1 MANDDKLRDYLKRAT
16 ADLQQA
22 KRRVR
27 ELEAKEQ
34 EPIAIVSM
42 ACRYPGGVRSPEELW
57 ELVANG
63 VDAISGF
70 PVDRGWDLE
79 GIYDPEPGKA
89 GKSYTREGGF
99 LHDVAEF
106 DPVFFGMSPRDA
118 LETDPQQR
126 LLLEVTWEAFE
137 RAGIPPSTLKGTA
150 TGVFT
155 GVMHHDYLESTT
167 SGSIASGRVAY
178 TFGLEGPAVTVDTA
192 CSSSSVA
199 VHLAAQALRSGECSL
214 ALAGG
219 VAVMA
224 TPQLFVEFSKQ
235 RALSPDGRCRSFGQG
250 ANGAAWSEGAG
261 VLVLERL
268 SDARRNGHPVLAVV
282 RGSAMNQDGAS
293 NGLTAPNGPSQRRV
307 IQQALANARLSA
319 AQVDTVEAHGTGTA
333 LGDPIE
339 AQALLATYGQDRDRP
354 LLLGSI
360 KSNIGHPQAAAG
372 VAGVIKVVMAM
383 RHGVLPK
390 TLHAE
395 EPTDQVD
402 WTAGNVSLLTESLP
416 WPETGRPR
424 RAGVS
429 SFGISGTNVHT
440 IIEQAP
446 VAEAEETGEAE
457 PVTGFPVRLWPV
469 SGRGADD
476 LVAQAT
482 RLASFAE
489 TTRAGEL
496 DLAYSLGTT
505 RAALEHRAVV
515 VGSTRDDLVAGL
527 RAIASGTPSPNVE
540 SGVESSGLTAFLF
553 TGQGS
558 QRVGMGRELSEAFPV
573 FGASFDRVCSLMDVE
588 LGRSLKDIV
597 FGDDQELLNQ
607 TAFSQPALFAF
618 EVALFR
624 LLESWGVRPD
634 FLAGHSIG
642 EIAAAHVAG
651 VFSLEDACKLV
662 AARGRLM
669 QALPAGGAMLA
680 VEATEGEIVPLLDD
694 RVGLAAVNGPTA
706 VVVSGAADAVDEV
719 AAKLEGRRTKRLA
732 VSHAFH
738 SPLMEPMLADFHEV
752 ASGIAYHAPSIP
764 VVSNVTG
771 ETADSLGSPDYWVRH
786 VREAVRFHDGVR
798 FLESRGVT
806 RFLEVGPEGV
816 LTGMAQGFLD
826 PGTTVLAATRRK
838 DRDEVTA
845 FACAVARLHAHGLAP
860 DWAAAHP
867 GGTRVE
873 LPTHVFRKQRYWLE
887 SVVPAT
893 VEAATE
899 GDAEFWRAVEDGELG
914 DLLGVDP
921 GALDEL
927 LPALASWRAR
937 SRERSEIDSWRYRV
951 VWRPTGRPTG
961 APLTGRWLLVAD
973 SDGRDSDG
981 RAAAVAERLAA
992 RGAVVVT
999 VEPAELAE
1007 LDRSALAEL
1016 LRASAAPDLAG
1027 VVALTALDERPH
1039 PLHPT
1044 ITAGVAR
1051 TVTLVQALGD
1061 AGITAPTWVI
1071 TSGAVAADPFE
1082 QPASTAQASLW
1093 GLAGVLSLDHPL
1105 TWGGVVDLPAGPD
1118 SALLDRLCDVL
1129 ADGAE
1134 DQVAVRPAGVL
1145 GRRLVHAPLTTPARR
1160 DWAPR
1165 GTALVTGGT
1174 GGVGAHVARWL
1185 AERGAAHLVLTSR
1198 RGADAP
1204 GAAELKAELEAA
1216 GTTVTLAACDVADR
1230 DSVAGLLASLPDGP
1244 LTVVHAAGV
1253 LPDEAHL
1260 GDITLAD
1267 FVETG
1272 RAKVAGARHL
1282 DELLG
1287 DRELD
1292 AFVLF
1297 SSGAGVW
1304 GSAGQAGYGAANAHL
1319 DALALRRKHRGAPV
1333 TCVAWGGWGG
1343 GGMVDEEALGEQLRL
1358 HGIPAM
1364 APHLA
1369 IGALQQA
1376 LDHDEHHL
1384 VVADIDWERFAPTYS
1399 AARPRPLVHALP
1411 EVREVLGLDAGP
1423 TSPAPAGSELA
1434 ARLATLP
1441 EPEQHRALLDTVRTH
1456 VAAVLAYTD
1465 PAGVE
1470 PGRAFKDLGFDSLT
1484 AVELRNRLGEATGV
1498 RLPATLVFDHP
1509 TPVAL
1514 AKFLREELVGDT
1526 AAAEVEPPAGAV
1538 DDDPIAIV
1546 AMSCRYPGGVRS
1558 PEELWELVANGVDAI
1573 SDFPTD
1579 RGWDGAALYDA
1590 DPDRPGTS
1598 YVHEGGFVHGAGEFD
1613 AAFFGISPREA
1624 TAMDPQ
1630 QRLAL
1635 ELSWEAV
1642 ERAGVD
1648 PRALSGKRVGVFLGT
1663 GGQDYADLLDH
1674 APEEVEAYLATATSA
1689 AVLSGRV
1696 SYTFGFEGPAVSVD
1710 TACSSSL
1717 VALHLAA
1724 QALRSGECSL
1734 ALAGGVL
1741 VMATPTPF
1749 IAFSRQRGL
1758 APDGRC
1764 KPFSDSADGTGWA
1777 EGAGVLLLERLSD
1790 ARRNGHPVL
1799 AVVRGTAVNQD
1810 GASNGLTAP
1819 NGPSQ
1824 QRVIRAALA
1833 NAGLA
1838 PADVD
1843 AVEGHGTGTSLGDPI
1858 EAQAVLKT
1866 YGQDRERPLLLGS
1879 IKSNIGHAQAAAGV
1893 AGIIKS
1899 VLALRH
1905 GLLPKSLHISE
1916 PSSHVDWSEGAVELL
1931 TEARP
1936 WPARETPRR
1945 IGVSS
1950 FGVSGTNAHTIIEE
1964 PPAAEPAPAEP
1975 VAVPTDVVAWPVS
1988 ARGADALRDQA
1999 ARIAERAASLE
2010 PVDVGLSLGVTRA
2023 ALEHRA
2029 VVVGSSRDELLAG
2042 LRAVASGTAAP
2053 GVVTGVAGGGLT
2065 AFLFTGQGSQRV
2077 GMGRELSEAFPVF
2090 GASFDRICSLMDVEL
2105 GRSLKDIV
2113 FGDDQ
2118 ELLNQTGFS
2127 QPALF
2132 AFEVSLFRLLES
2144 WGVKPD
2150 FLAGHSIG
2158 EIAAAHVAGVFSLE
2172 DACKLV
2178 AARGR
2183 LMQALPTGGAMLAI
2197 EATEEEVLP
2206 LLDERVDLAAV
2217 NGPTAVVVSGV
2228 ADAVDDLAVK
2238 FEGRR
2243 TKRLAVS
2250 HAFHSPL
2257 MEPMLADFREVVSG
2271 IAFHALAIPVVPTA
2285 TGDMTTA
2292 DYWVRHVREA
2302 VRFHDGV
2309 TELAAQGVTRFVEV
2323 GPDGVLTGMA
2333 QVDGALVATQRRDRD
2348 EVATLTAAVGQ
2359 AFARGASV
2367 DWAAFFAGRGARRVD
2382 LPTYAFQHERYWID
2396 APEAAVTVA
2405 AGGSAADT
2413 AFWTAIEQGGLESL
2427 ATDLAVDAA
2436 ALGEVLPALSSWR
2449 NRLHEESTVDSW
2461 RYRVEWRSVPD
2472 EPGLLTGTWLV
2483 VAPVLASGDDRVG
2496 AIADGLAARGADV
2509 VPVAVTEPDR
2519 AVIAEAVRAALGDA
2533 TPVGVLSLLAVD
2545 ERPHPL
2551 SVSLSTG
2558 VAASVALVQ
2567 GLDDA
2572 GVSAPLWFGTVG
2584 AVAVDR
2590 FDQPGGLLQTSLW
2603 GIGTVLGLDRPRA
2616 WGGVVD
2622 LPAEPART
2630 TDPRVLDRLAGV
2642 LSGGDED
2649 QVAVRLSG
2657 VFGRR
2662 LVRAPGVP
2670 VDNRWRPRGTVLV
2683 TGGTGGVGA
2692 NLARWLVDNG
2702 AEHVV
2707 LTSRRGPEAPGAAEL
2722 RDELGGKAEVVAC
2735 DVADRDALAAL
2746 LGSLP
2751 ELRSVFHAAGVMH
2764 RESGV
2769 DDVSLAEFAEVG
2781 HAKVAGALHLDELLG
2796 ERELDAFVVF
2806 SSGAAVW
2813 GSGGQLGYAGG
2824 NTVVD
2829 ALVRHRRSRGLAGT
2843 SVAWGSWGG
2852 GGMASGDA
2860 TGQLTRMGIGLMDP
2874 ALAISALQGVLDRG
2888 EAHTVVADID
2898 WAKFAPAYALSRPRP
2913 LLDTV
2918 PEARAA
2924 LREDTGP
2931 AEVVD
2936 PTDLTARLSG
2946 LGEADQ
2952 RALLLELVRAQV
2964 AVVLGHANADAV
2976 DPERAFSESGFDSLT
2991 AVELRN
2997 ALAAETGLRLPA
3009 TLVFDHPNPTVLAEQ
3024 LRLELAP
3031 ATGSPVLDDLDRLE
3045 AAFADGLG
3053 EDVRTEVADRL
3064 KALLALATGG
3074 QRAEGGQE
3082 DEVNVADLL
3091 EGGSDDDLFRFIDDR
3106 LGNS

>member
-1 MANDDKLRDYLKRAT
+1 MGGTPMSNDDKLRDYLRRAT

-27 ELEAKEQ
+27 ELEARES

-42 ACRYPGGVRSPEELW
+42 ACRYPGGVRSPEDLW

-70 PVDRGWDLE
+70 PVDRGWDVE
-79 GIYDPEPGKA
+79 GVYDPEPGKP

-106 DPVFFGMSPRDA
+106 DPVFFGMSPREA

-137 RAGIPPSTLKGTA
+137 RAGIPPAALKGTA

-155 GVMHHDYLESTT
+155 GVMHHDYADSTT

-199 VHLAAQALRSGECSL
+199 LHLAAQALRNGECSL

-307 IQQALANARLSA
+307 IQQALANARLSP
-319 AQVDTVEAHGTGTA
+319 AQVDAVEAHGTGTV

-339 AQALLATYGQDRDRP
+339 AQALLATYGQDRETP

-383 RHGVLPK
+383 RNGVLPR

-395 EPTDQVD
+395 EPSDQVD
-402 WTAGNVSLLTESLP
+402 WDAGRVSLLTESVP

-446 VAEAEETGEAE
+446 AEEPAEAAE
-457 PVTGFPVRLWPV
+457 PVAEFPVRLWPV

-476 LVAQAT
+476 LAAQAA
-482 RLASFAE
+482 RLAAFA
-489 TTRAGEL
+489 AGSSARDL

-515 VGSTRDDLVAGL
+515 VGATGDDLVAGL
-527 RAIASGTPSPNVE
+527 RAIAAGTPAPNVE
-540 SGVESSGLTAFLF
+540 TGVEGSGLTAFLF

-558 QRVGMGRELSEAFPV
+558 QRVGMGRDLRAAFPV
-573 FGASFDRVCSLMDVE
+573 FREAFDEACSYFDLPLREV
-588 LGRSLKDIV
+588 V

-607 TAFSQPALFAF
+607 TGFSQPALFAF

-624 LLESWGVRPD
+624 LLESWGVKPD
-634 FLAGHSIG
+634 FVAGHSIG

-651 VFSLEDACKLV
+651 VFSLEDGCKLV

-680 VEATEGEIVPLLDD
+680 VEATEEEVLPFLND
-694 RVGLAAVNGPTA
+694 RVGLAAVNGPTS
-706 VVVSGAADAVDEV
+706 VVVSGDAAAVDEV
-719 AAKLEGRRTKRLA
+719 AAKLEGRRTKRLQ

-738 SPLMEPMLADFHEV
+738 SPLMEPMLAEFHAV
-752 ASGIAYHAPSIP
+752 AAGIAYHAPHTP

-771 ETADSLGSPDYWVRH
+771 ETADDLGSPDYWVRH
-786 VREAVRFHDGVR
+786 VRQAVRFHDGVR
-798 FLESRGVT
+798 FLQSRGVT

-826 PGTTVLAATRRK
+826 PDTTVLAATRRK

-860 DWAAAHP
+860 DWAAVHP

-873 LPTHVFRKQRYWLE
+873 LPTHAFRKQRYWLE
-887 SVVPAT
+887 SVPAAP
-893 VEAATE
+893 AAE
-899 GDAEFWRAVEDGELG
+899 GEDAEFWRAVENADLA
-914 DLLGVDP
+914 DLLGVDREDV
-921 GALDEL
+921 ARV

-937 SRERSEIDSWRYRV
+937 GRERATLDAWRYRV

-961 APLTGRWLLVAD
+961 ALLTGTWLLVGAAD
-973 SDGRDSDG
+973 E
-981 RAAAVAERLAA
+981 RAAAVAERLTA
-992 RGAVVVT
+992 RGATVT
-999 VEPAELAE
+999 TLDPAGSGRE
-1007 LDRSALAEL
+1007 ALAAL
-1016 LRASAAPDLAG
+1016 LRERAVPDLAG
-1027 VVALTALDERPH
+1027 VLALTALDERPH

-1044 ITAGVAR
+1044 TTAGVAA

-1061 AGITAPTWVI
+1061 AGVSAPTWVV
-1071 TSGAVAADPFE
+1071 TAGAVAVDPFE
-1082 QPASTAQASLW
+1082 VPASAAQASVW
-1093 GLAGVLSLDHPL
+1093 GLAGVLALDHPL
-1105 TWGGVVDLPAGPD
+1105 TWGGAVDLPADWDG
-1118 SALLDRLCDVL
+1118 ALLERLCDVL

-1134 DQVAVRPAGVL
+1134 DQVAVRPTGVL
-1145 GRRLVHAPLTTPARR
+1145 GRRLVHAPLTGAARR

-1185 AERGAAHLVLTSR
+1185 AERGARHVVLTSR
-1198 RGADAP
+1198 RGPDAP
-1204 GAAELKAELEAA
+1204 GAADLKAELEAA
-1216 GTTVTLAACDVADR
+1216 GTEVTLAACDVADR
-1230 DSVAGLLASLPDGP
+1230 DSVAALLASLPDGP

-1260 GDITLAD
+1260 GDIALAD

-1272 RAKVAGARHL
+1272 RAKVAGAEHL

-1287 DRELD
+1287 DREVD

-1297 SSGAGVW
+1297 SSGAAVW

-1319 DALALRRKHRGAPV
+1319 DALAHRRRHRGAPV
-1333 TCVAWGGWGG
+1333 TSVAWGTWGG
-1343 GGMVDEEALGEQLRL
+1343 GGMVDEEEVGEQLRR
-1358 HGIPAM
+1358 HGIPPM
-1364 APHLA
+1364 APELA
-1369 IGALQQA
+1369 VGALQQA
-1376 LDHDEHHL
+1376 LDHDESHL
-1384 VVADIDWERFAPTYS
+1384 VVADIDWARFAPTYS
-1399 AARPRPLVHALP
+1399 AARPRPLLHALP
-1411 EVREVLGLDAGP
+1411 EVRDVLDLDRGAASP
-1423 TSPAPAGSELA
+1423 TPAESALA
-1434 ARLATLP
+1434 DRLATLP
-1441 EPEQHRALLDTVRTH
+1441 ESEQHRALLDIVRTH
-1456 VAAVLAYTD
+1456 VAAVLAYAD
-1465 PAGVE
+1465 AAGVE

-1514 AKFLREELVGDT
+1514 ARFLREELIGS
-1526 AAAEVEPPAGAV
+1526 AAPAEVEVVAAPV
-1538 DDDPIAIV
+1538 DDDPIVIV

-1558 PEELWELVANGVDAI
+1558 PEDLWELVANGVDAI

-1598 YVHEGGFVHGAGEFD
+1598 YVHEGGFVHDAGAFD

-1648 PRALSGKRVGVFLGT
+1648 PKALQGKRVGVFLGT

-1790 ARRNGHPVL
+1790 ARRHGHPVL
-1799 AVVRGTAVNQD
+1799 AVVKGTAVNQD

-1833 NAGLA
+1833 GAGLR

-1866 YGQDRERPLLLGS
+1866 YGQDRETPLLLGS

-1893 AGIIKS
+1893 AGVIKS

-1905 GLLPKSLHISE
+1905 GLLPRTLHVTE
-1916 PSSHVDWSEGAVELL
+1916 PSSHVDWAEGRVELL

-1964 PPAAEPAPAEP
+1964 APADEPPHVEP
-1975 VAVPTDVVAWPVS
+1975 VAVATDVVAWPVS
-1988 ARGADALRDQA
+1988 ARGAAALREQA
-1999 ARIAERAASLE
+1999 ARLVGRAADAE
-2010 PVDVGLSLGVTRA
+2010 PVDVGLSLGTTRA

-2029 VVVGSSRDELLAG
+2029 VVVGSSREELLAG
-2042 LRAVASGTAAP
+2042 VRAVAAGTAAP

-2077 GMGRELSEAFPVF
+2077 GMGRELRVAFPVF
-2090 GASFDRICSLMDVEL
+2090 REVFDEVCGHFELPLADV
-2105 GRSLKDIV
+2105 V

-2118 ELLNQTGFS
+2118 ELLNQTGNS

-2132 AFEVSLFRLLES
+2132 AFEVALFRLLES
-2144 WGVKPD
+2144 WGVRPD

-2158 EIAAAHVAGVFSLE
+2158 EIAAAHVAAVFSLA
-2172 DACKLV
+2172 DACRLV
-2178 AARGR
+2178 EARGR
-2183 LMQALPTGGAMLAI
+2183 LMQALPAGGAMLAV

-2206 LLDERVDLAAV
+2206 FLNERWRRSWK
-2217 NGPTAVVVSGV
+2217 AVVPSVCACRTRST
-2228 ADAVDDLAVK
+2228 
-2238 FEGRR
+2238 RR
-2243 TKRLAVS
+2243 
-2250 HAFHSPL
+2250 
-2257 MEPMLADFREVVSG
+2257 
-2271 IAFHALAIPVVPTA
+2271 
-2285 TGDMTTA
+2285 
-2292 DYWVRHVREA
+2292 
-2302 VRFHDGV
+2302 
-2309 TELAAQGVTRFVEV
+2309 
-2323 GPDGVLTGMA
+2323 
-2333 QVDGALVATQRRDRD
+2333 
-2348 EVATLTAAVGQ
+2348 
-2359 AFARGASV
+2359 
-2367 DWAAFFAGRGARRVD
+2367 
-2382 LPTYAFQHERYWID
+2382 
-2396 APEAAVTVA
+2396 
-2405 AGGSAADT
+2405 
-2413 AFWTAIEQGGLESL
+2413 
-2427 ATDLAVDAA
+2427 
-2436 ALGEVLPALSSWR
+2436 
-2449 NRLHEESTVDSW
+2449 
-2461 RYRVEWRSVPD
+2461 
-2472 EPGLLTGTWLV
+2472 
-2483 VAPVLASGDDRVG
+2483 
-2496 AIADGLAARGADV
+2496 
-2509 VPVAVTEPDR
+2509 
-2519 AVIAEAVRAALGDA
+2519 
-2533 TPVGVLSLLAVD
+2533 
-2545 ERPHPL
+2545 
-2551 SVSLSTG
+2551 
-2558 VAASVALVQ
+2558 
-2567 GLDDA
+2567 
-2572 GVSAPLWFGTVG
+2572 
-2584 AVAVDR
+2584 
-2590 FDQPGGLLQTSLW
+2590 
-2603 GIGTVLGLDRPRA
+2603 
-2616 WGGVVD
+2616 
-2622 LPAEPART
+2622 
-2630 TDPRVLDRLAGV
+2630 
-2642 LSGGDED
+2642 
-2649 QVAVRLSG
+2649 
-2657 VFGRR
+2657 
-2662 LVRAPGVP
+2662 
-2670 VDNRWRPRGTVLV
+2670 
-2683 TGGTGGVGA
+2683 
-2692 NLARWLVDNG
+2692 
-2702 AEHVV
+2702 
-2707 LTSRRGPEAPGAAEL
+2707 
-2722 RDELGGKAEVVAC
+2722 
-2735 DVADRDALAAL
+2735 
-2746 LGSLP
+2746 
-2751 ELRSVFHAAGVMH
+2751 
-2764 RESGV
+2764 
-2769 DDVSLAEFAEVG
+2769 
-2781 HAKVAGALHLDELLG
+2781 
-2796 ERELDAFVVF
+2796 
-2806 SSGAAVW
+2806 
-2813 GSGGQLGYAGG
+2813 
-2824 NTVVD
+2824 
-2829 ALVRHRRSRGLAGT
+2829 
-2843 SVAWGSWGG
+2843 
-2852 GGMASGDA
+2852 
-2860 TGQLTRMGIGLMDP
+2860 
-2874 ALAISALQGVLDRG
+2874 
-2888 EAHTVVADID
+2888 
-2898 WAKFAPAYALSRPRP
+2898 
-2913 LLDTV
+2913 
-2918 PEARAA
+2918 
-2924 LREDTGP
+2924 
-2931 AEVVD
+2931 
-2936 PTDLTARLSG
+2936 
-2946 LGEADQ
+2946 
-2952 RALLLELVRAQV
+2952 
-2964 AVVLGHANADAV
+2964 
-2976 DPERAFSESGFDSLT
+2976 
-2991 AVELRN
+2991 
-2997 ALAAETGLRLPA
+2997 
-3009 TLVFDHPNPTVLAEQ
+3009 
-3024 LRLELAP
+3024 
-3031 ATGSPVLDDLDRLE
+3031 
-3045 AAFADGLG
+3045 
-3053 EDVRTEVADRL
+3053 
-3064 KALLALATGG
+3064 
-3074 QRAEGGQE
+3074 
-3082 DEVNVADLL
+3082 
-3091 EGGSDDDLFRFIDDR
+3091 
-3106 LGNS
+3106 

>member
-27 ELEAKEQ
+27 ELEAREQ

-42 ACRYPGGVRSPEELW
+42 ACRYPGGVRSPEDLW

-79 GIYDPEPGKA
+79 NIYDPEPGTP

-106 DPVFFGMSPRDA
+106 DPVFFGMSPREA
-118 LETDPQQR
+118 LETDAQQR

-137 RAGIPPSTLKGTA
+137 RAGIPPTSLKGTA

-199 VHLAAQALRSGECSL
+199 LHLAAQALRSGECSL

-261 VLVLERL
+261 VVVLERL
-268 SDARRNGHPVLAVV
+268 SDALRNGHPVLAVV

-339 AQALLATYGQDRDRP
+339 AQALLATYGQDRETP

-383 RHGVLPK
+383 RHGLLPR

-402 WTAGNVSLLTESLP
+402 WTAGNVSLLTESVP

-446 VAEAEETGEAE
+446 AVQAEATGEAE
-457 PVTGFPVRLWPV
+457 PVAGFPVRLWPV

-489 TTRAGEL
+489 TSGADAL
-496 DLAYSLGTT
+496 DLAYSLGVT

-540 SGVESSGLTAFLF
+540 TGVEGSGLTAFLF

-558 QRVGMGRELSEAFPV
+558 QRVGMGRELSDAFPV
-573 FGASFDRVCSLMDVE
+573 FGETFEQVCALMDVE
-588 LGRSLKDIV
+588 LGRSLKDV
-597 FGDDQELLNQ
+597 VLGDDQELLNQ
-607 TAFSQPALFAF
+607 TGFSQPALFAF

-624 LLESWGVRPD
+624 LLESWGVKPD

-669 QALPAGGAMLA
+669 QALPSGGAMLA
-680 VEATEGEIVPLLDD
+680 VEATEEEIVPLLDE

-706 VVVSGAADAVDEV
+706 VVVSGAEDAVDGL

-738 SPLMEPMLADFHEV
+738 SPLMEPMLAEFHEV
-752 ASGIAYHAPSIP
+752 AARIAYHSPRIP

-771 ETADSLGSPDYWVRH
+771 ETADALGSPDYWVRH
-786 VREAVRFHDGVR
+786 VRQAVRFHDGVR

-838 DRDEVTA
+838 DRDEVTS
-845 FACAVARLHAHGLAP
+845 FACAVARLHAHGVAP

-893 VEAATE
+893 AAVEAPAE
-899 GDAEFWRAVEDGELG
+899 GDAEFWRAVENAELA
-914 DLLGVDP
+914 DLLGVEP
-921 GALDEL
+921 GALDRV
-927 LPALASWRAR
+927 LPALASWRTR

-973 SDGRDSDG
+973 ADE
-981 RAAAVAERLAA
+981 RAAAVAERLTA
-992 RGAVVVT
+992 RGAVVVP
-999 VEPAELAE
+999 VEPAGH
-1007 LDRSALAEL
+1007 DREALAGL
-1016 LRASAAPDLAG
+1016 LGEVATPDLAG
-1027 VVALTALDERPH
+1027 VLALTASDERPH
-1039 PLHPT
+1039 PVHPT
-1044 ITAGVAR
+1044 LTEGVAR

-1061 AGITAPTWVI
+1061 ACVTAPTWVV

-1082 QPASTAQASLW
+1082 APASTAQASLW

-1105 TWGGVVDLPAGPD
+1105 TWGGVVDLPAELD

-1129 ADGAE
+1129 ADGVE
-1134 DQVAVRPAGVL
+1134 DQVALRPAGAL
-1145 GRRLVHAPLTTPARR
+1145 GRRLVRAPLTTPARR

-1185 AERGAAHLVLTSR
+1185 AERGAGHLVLTSR
-1198 RGADAP
+1198 RGPDAP

-1260 GDITLAD
+1260 GDIALAD

-1287 DRELD
+1287 NRELD

-1319 DALALRRKHRGAPV
+1319 DALALQRRHRGAPV

-1369 IGALQQA
+1369 VGALQQA

-1399 AARPRPLVHALP
+1399 AARPRPLLHALP
-1411 EVREVLGLDAGP
+1411 EVREVLDLDRGAAD
-1423 TSPAPAGSELA
+1423 PAPAESALA
-1434 ARLATLP
+1434 DRLATLP
-1441 EPEQHRALLDTVRTH
+1441 EPEQHRALLDVVRTH
-1456 VAAVLAYTD
+1456 VATVLAYQD

-1514 AKFLREELVGDT
+1514 ARFLHEELVGD
-1526 AAAEVEPPAGAV
+1526 AAPAEVEPVAGAV

-1558 PEELWELVANGVDAI
+1558 PEDLWELVANGVDAI

-1590 DPDRPGTS
+1590 DPDQPGTS

-1648 PRALSGKRVGVFLGT
+1648 PRALQGKRVGVFLGT

-1696 SYTFGFEGPAVSVD
+1696 SYTFGFEGPAVSID

-1724 QALRSGECSL
+1724 QALRSGECSM

-1905 GLLPKSLHISE
+1905 ELLPKSLHITE
-1916 PSSHVDWSEGAVELL
+1916 PSSHVDWSDGEVELL

-1975 VAVPTDVVAWPVS
+1975 AAVPTDVVAWPVS
-1988 ARGADALRDQA
+1988 ARGAGALRDQA
-1999 ARIAERAASLE
+1999 ARLAARAASLE

-2042 LRAVASGTAAP
+2042 LRAVAAGTAAP
-2053 GVVTGVAGGGLT
+2053 GVVTGVEGGGLT
-2065 AFLFTGQGSQRV
+2065 AFLFTGQGSQRI
-2077 GMGRELSEAFPVF
+2077 GMGRELSDAFPVF
-2090 GASFDRICSLMDVEL
+2090 GASFDRICSLVDVEL

-2132 AFEVSLFRLLES
+2132 AFEVALFRLLES
-2144 WGVKPD
+2144 WGIRPD

-2206 LLDERVDLAAV
+2206 LLDGPVDLAAV
-2217 NGPTAVVVSGV
+2217 NGPTAVVVSGA
-2228 ADAVDDLAVK
+2228 ADAVDELAVK

-2243 TKRLAVS
+2243 MKRLAVS

-2257 MEPMLADFREVVSG
+2257 MEPMLAEFREVVSG
-2271 IAFHALAIPVVPTA
+2271 VVFHPPTIPVVPTA
-2285 TGDMTTA
+2285 PGDPATA

-2309 TELAAQGVTRFVEV
+2309 TALAAQGVTRFLEV

-2333 QVDGALVATQRRDRD
+2333 RVDGALVATQRRDRA
-2348 EVATLTAAVGQ
+2348 EVVALTTAVGQ
-2359 AFARGASV
+2359 AFAHGVPV

-2396 APEAAVTVA
+2396 APEAAVPTA
-2405 AGGSAADT
+2405 TGANAADT
-2413 AFWTAIEQGGLESL
+2413 AFWAAVEQGGLESL
-2427 ATDLAVDAA
+2427 ATDLAVDVA

-2449 NRLHEESTVDSW
+2449 NRLHDESTVDSW
-2461 RYRVEWRSVPD
+2461 RYRVEWRSVPE
-2472 EPGLLTGTWLV
+2472 EPGLLSGTWLV

-2509 VPVAVTEPDR
+2509 VPVAVTAPDR
-2519 AVIAEAVRAALGDA
+2519 AGIAAAVRAALGDAALGDA

-2551 SVSLSTG
+2551 SVSLSSG

-2572 GVSAPLWFGTVG
+2572 GVTAPVWFATVG

-2603 GIGTVLGLDRPRA
+2603 GIGTVLGLDRPRT

-2642 LSGGDED
+2642 LTGGVED

-2670 VDNRWRPRGTVLV
+2670 AGGEWRPRGTVLV

-2692 NLARWLVDNG
+2692 HLARWLVDRG

-2707 LTSRRGPEAPGAAEL
+2707 LTSRRGPAAPGAAEL
-2722 RDELGGKAEVVAC
+2722 CAELGGKAEVVAC

-2751 ELRSVFHAAGVMH
+2751 DLRSVFHAAGVMH
-2764 RESGV
+2764 HESGI

-2781 HAKVAGALHLDELLG
+2781 HAKVAGALHLDELLAD
-2796 ERELDAFVVF
+2796 RELDAFVVF

-2829 ALVRHRRSRGLAGT
+2829 SLVRHRRSRGLAGT

-2860 TGQLTRMGIGLMDP
+2860 TAQLARLGLGLMDP
-2874 ALAISALQGVLDRG
+2874 ALAVSALQGVLDRD
-2888 EAHTVVADID
+2888 EAHTVVADVD

-2931 AEVVD
+2931 AEAVD

-2946 LGEADQ
+2946 LTEADQ
-2952 RALLLELVRAQV
+2952 RALLLDLVRAQV
-2964 AVVLGHANADAV
+2964 AVVLGHASADAV

-3031 ATGSPVLDDLDRLE
+3031 ATGAPVLDDLDRLE
-3045 AAFADGLG
+3045 AAVAGGLA

-3064 KALLALATGG
+3064 KTLLALATGG
-3074 QRAEGGQE
+3074 ARPEG
-3082 DEVNVADLL
+3082 EVSVADLL
-3091 EGGSDDDLFRFIDDR
+3091 EAGSDDDLFRFIDDR